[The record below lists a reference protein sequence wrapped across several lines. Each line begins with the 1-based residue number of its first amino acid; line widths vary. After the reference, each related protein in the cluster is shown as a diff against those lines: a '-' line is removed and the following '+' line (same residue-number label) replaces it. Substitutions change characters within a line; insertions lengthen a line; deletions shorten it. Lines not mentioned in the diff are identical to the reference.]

1 MADTQNAPSVP
12 QGPVAPSES
21 IEAAHSAI
29 LGLLDSDEE
38 TPESKEEQPSEEEES
53 TEETQDESLEEVS
66 EEEEESE
73 DEESEEEEESEES
86 EEESDDKDALYEVR
100 VDGEDHEVTLDELV
114 KGYSRQSDYTKKTQ
128 ALAASREE
136 AELSKSQYEA
146 ALPELQHLKQQY
158 VDALGQVINNSMAG
172 LERFNIDWETLKED
186 DREEYLLKRD
196 EFRQAQESIQRT
208 QQQRQHEAENMQRE
222 AQDSHQR
229 MVEQEQAKLVKMVP
243 EWGKAETRQ
252 SLAIELRDYAL
263 SQGFTKEEISSL
275 IDSRSFVALMKA
287 MKYDAL
293 SGTKIKAKKI
303 KNKPKVIRSGTG
315 TKRKAEAKSKRN
327 AQMKRLRET
336 GHLDDSVSLF
346 EDFIDI

>member
-1 MADTQNAPSVP
+1 MADTQTAPSVP
-12 QGPVAPSES
+12 QGPIAAEES
-21 IEAAHSAI
+21 IDAAHNAI
-29 LGLLDSDEE
+29 LGLLDSAEE
-38 TPESKEEQPSEEEES
+38 QPKAEEEQPSEEEES

-73 DEESEEEEESEES
+73 DEASEEEEESEES
-86 EEESDDKDALYEVR
+86 EEEDDDKDALYEVR
-100 VDGEDHEVTLDELV
+100 GDGEDHEVTLDELV

-136 AELSKSQYEA
+136 AELAKSQYDA

-186 DREEYLLKRD
+186 DREEYLLKRE

-208 QQQRQHEAENMQRE
+208 QHQRNQEAANMQRE
-222 AQDSHQR
+222 ADAAHQQ
-229 MVEQEQAKLVKMVP
+229 MVQAEQAKLVKLVP
-243 EWGKAETRQ
+243 EWGEADTRQ
-252 SLAIELRDYAL
+252 SLAIEIRDYAL

-275 IDSRSFVALMKA
+275 VDSRSFVALMKA

-293 SGTKIKAKKI
+293 SNTKIKAKKI
-303 KNKPKVIRSGTG
+303 KNKPKVVRSGTG
-315 TKRKAEAKSKRN
+315 TKRKEEAKSKRN
-327 AQMKRLRET
+327 AQMKRLNET
-336 GHLDDSVSLF
+336 GHVDDSVSLF
-346 EDFIDI
+346 EDFVEL

>member
-1 MADTQNAPSVP
+1 MADTQTAPSVP
-12 QGPVAPSES
+12 QGPIAAEES
-21 IEAAHSAI
+21 IDAAHNAI
-29 LGLLDSDEE
+29 LGLLDSAEE
-38 TPESKEEQPSEEEES
+38 QPKAEEEQPSEEEES

-73 DEESEEEEESEES
+73 ESEEED
-86 EEESDDKDALYEVR
+86 DDKDALYEVR

-136 AELSKSQYEA
+136 AELAKSQYDA

-186 DREEYLLKRD
+186 DREEYLLKRE

-208 QQQRQHEAENMQRE
+208 QHQRNQEAANMQRE
-222 AQDSHQR
+222 ADAAHQQ
-229 MVEQEQAKLVKMVP
+229 MVQAEQAKLVKLVP
-243 EWGKAETRQ
+243 EWGEADTRQ
-252 SLAIELRDYAL
+252 SLAIEIRDYAL

-275 IDSRSFVALMKA
+275 VDSRSFVALMKA

-293 SGTKIKAKKI
+293 SNTKIKAKKI
-303 KNKPKVIRSGTG
+303 KNKPKVVRSGTG
-315 TKRKAEAKSKRN
+315 TKRKEEAKSKRN
-327 AQMKRLRET
+327 AQMKRLKET
-336 GHLDDSVSLF
+336 GHVDDSVSLF
-346 EDFIDI
+346 EDFVEL

>member
-12 QGPVAPSES
+12 QGPIAPSES
-21 IEAAHSAI
+21 IEAAHNAI
-29 LGLLDSDEE
+29 LGLLDSEE
-38 TPESKEEQPSEEEES
+38 EKPESKEEQPSEEEES

-208 QQQRQHEAENMQRE
+208 QQQRQHESENMQRE

-336 GHLDDSVSLF
+336 GRIDDSISLF
-346 EDFIDI
+346 EDFVDI

>member
-12 QGPVAPSES
+12 QGPIAPSES
-21 IEAAHSAI
+21 IEAAHNAI
-29 LGLLDSDEE
+29 LGLLDSEE
-38 TPESKEEQPSEEEES
+38 EKPESKEEQPSEEEES

-229 MVEQEQAKLVKMVP
+229 MVEQDQAKLVKMVP